1 MPPSL
6 SQAHGRQV
14 TVELALQGRE
24 VILSGRAR
32 YEKRCLLV
40 DIQDAAGDF
49 TLCLDESKWDGEI
62 THSPDDDTYTI
73 RLLSPA

>member
-14 TVELALQGRE
+14 TVKLALQGRE
-24 VILSGRAR
+24 VILSGTAR
-32 YEKRCLLV
+32 YVNRFLLI

-49 TLCLDESKWDGEI
+49 TLSLDESKWDGEI
-62 THSPDDDTYTI
+62 THSPEDDTYTI
-73 RLLSPA
+73 VLVSPA